1 MKLNKMIAII
11 IFTIGII
18 FFTSCNNGI
27 SKEVDKPTEIEKE
40 TVHSIKT
47 TRVEKKDVESY
58 TSFNS
63 KLKGFTEIT
72 VSSEVSG
79 KIIKVSKS
87 LGDYVK
93 KGETICAVDNV
104 EYEISLKQAE
114 AKVMASEAAY
124 EASKITMESSEKLY
138 QSKNLSKLSYIN
150 DKSKLKTNKANLDGA
165 KAELERSKK
174 NYENSKFRSP
184 VSGVITEL
192 FVNEGEYISQGKQV
206 AFIVDAKKLKIEVGV
221 GETEIVSI
229 KKGQEVIIDYTPL
242 NISKIGKITGKG
254 IRPSGLT
261 EKYPIEIVLDN
272 KDGKLYSGMV
282 IEGKIKKEV
291 FKNVISIPIDY
302 VIKEYDKYYSYVLQE
317 NKTVTKQE
325 IKPYLKINRDYILSS
340 GLNEGDEII
349 IEGIAKLSD
358 GAKVNVV
365 EDNM

>member
-1 MKLNKMIAII
+1 MKLNKMVIMITLAISLST
-11 IFTIGII
+11 FS
-18 FFTSCNNGI
+18 SCKDGHSEEMNSSI
-27 SKEVDKPTEIEKE
+27 KVEKE
-40 TVHSIKT
+40 NIHSVKT
-47 TRVEKKDVESY
+47 AKVEKRDIESY
-58 TSFNS
+58 ISFNS

-87 LGDYVK
+87 LGDFVK
-93 KGETICAVDNV
+93 KGETICAVDNI

-138 QSKNLSKLSYIN
+138 KSNNLSKLSYIN
-150 DKSKLKTNKANLDGA
+150 DKSKLKTNKANLNGA

-291 FKNVISIPIDY
+291 FKDVISIPIDY

-325 IKPYLKINRDYILSS
+325 IKPYLKIDRDYIISS

-349 IEGIAKLSD
+349 VEGIAKLSD
-358 GAKVNVV
+358 GARVNVV
-365 EDNM
+365 EGM